1 MEKLDIQIDLQ
12 YADVVSSVK
21 EIDGQSIMN
30 IDAESFFDGDD
41 IILNVAI
48 WSKIDGQYNPII
60 KPAPINMCSIR
71 DHEEPLVQ
79 FLHREIEK
87 YGNITN
93 ACPPKIGLYYL
104 HGFSIQQNDFPI
116 PLPNGEFRLDVNS
129 SFMDDG
135 IEKKIASS
143 ELYFKTT

>member
-1 MEKLDIQIDLQ
+1 
-12 YADVVSSVK
+12 
-21 EIDGQSIMN
+21 
-30 IDAESFFDGDD
+30 
-41 IILNVAI
+41 
-48 WSKIDGQYNPII
+48 
-60 KPAPINMCSIR
+60 MCSIR

-79 FLHREIEK
+79 FLHREMEK
-87 YGNITN
+87 FGNISN

-104 HGFSIQQNDFPI
+104 HGFFIKQNDFPI

-135 IEKKIASS
+135 VEKKIASS